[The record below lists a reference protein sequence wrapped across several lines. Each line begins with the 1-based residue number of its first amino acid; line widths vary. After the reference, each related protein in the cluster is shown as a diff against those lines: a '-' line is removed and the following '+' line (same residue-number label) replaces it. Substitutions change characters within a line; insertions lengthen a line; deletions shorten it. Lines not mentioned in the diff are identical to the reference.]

1 MSDLSDA
8 LKKAGL
14 VSDKEIRQ
22 KKHGD
27 RVKRKKLGKDG
38 LEAERRQREEAHEAE
53 QERKR
58 EEDREREKQVRA
70 DKASAGG
77 QSRLV
82 SLLKDADLSTREAGP
97 KRFFFQLPD
106 GRITFLDVA
115 PGLVRR
121 LAQGDTAILDSRELL
136 PRDFA
141 IVTGKVA
148 TEVERM
154 EPGRILLWNA
164 RR

>member
-1 MSDLSDA
+1 MMADLSDA

-27 RVKRKKLGKDG
+27 RVKRKKLGQDG
-38 LEAERRQREEAHEAE
+38 LEAESRQREEAHQAE

-58 EEDREREKQVRA
+58 DQDRQHEEQLRA

-82 SLLKDADLSTREAGP
+82 SLLKDSDLS
-97 KRFFFQLPD
+97 
-106 GRITFLDVA
+106 
-115 PGLVRR
+115 
-121 LAQGDTAILDSRELL
+121 
-136 PRDFA
+136 
-141 IVTGKVA
+141 
-148 TEVERM
+148 M
-154 EPGRILLWNA
+154 
-164 RR
+164 